1 MVVVSGPTPQL
12 QHLLVTEED
21 IKAALFNLAQ
31 QITIQDYTNQLVSMT
46 PAQQNAMMNGME

>member
-46 PAQQNAMMNGME
+46 PAQQNAMMNGLE